1 MPEFAILLAIRLAA
15 LARTQS
21 NLPATEVT
29 GGSVHETGAAASR
42 FRWRMGARRV
52 GWAVRPTLRRDIYP
66 IVIRAKLMK
75 PDLIGGYRHKSARH
89 RGG

>member
-29 GGSVHETGAAASR
+29 GGSVHQTGAAASR
-42 FRWRMGARRV
+42 FRWEDGGARV
-52 GWAVRPTLRRDIYP
+52 GWAVRPHLRRDIYP

-75 PDLIGGYRHKSARH
+75 ADGIGGYRQKSVVW
-89 RGG
+89 

>member
-1 MPEFAILLAIRLAA
+1 MEDGG
-15 LARTQS
+15 
-21 NLPATEVT
+21 ATC
-29 GGSVHETGAAASR
+29 
-42 FRWRMGARRV
+42 RV
-52 GWAVRPTLRRDIYP
+52 AVRPTLRRDIYP